1 MDIRQSATQTS
12 ARQVRG
18 ILPTLA
24 NEQSAHRSAP
34 FADRR
39 GPREMGDPVEK
50 PTPASPIFPVLE
62 PPIRVA
68 FTDPSALPRAADPS
82 ISSTATTGHAS
93 ASQWYRL
100 ALRAQ
105 RLRVAASF
113 DRLLAPAVLY
123 DRVRPHA
130 YQLQVV
136 EEVLREKAPAAILAD
151 DVGLGKTIEAGLI
164 YKELALRGLART
176 ALVLAPK
183 AILSQWQQE
192 LREHFDEDFV
202 LTDEKRFRGFEV
214 EPRVICSLPQFVRSF
229 ARINSH
235 SWDCVIFDEAHLLA
249 NPASRRRQCA
259 SELKSTWRLL
269 LTATPIAN
277 RLTDL
282 YSLIDLA
289 VPGRLGSQ
297 HDFEDEFVADP
308 GPCRV
313 VRPERADTLRRLAR
327 DHMCRTRRTDTDI
340 VFAGRTVDT
349 RSIQATPAEDGLIS
363 DITDYLRALYRRP
376 PTSSSKLNRG
386 AVIREIM
393 ALQQSLSSSPQA
405 IERSLRARAEKH
417 SSERGQL
424 LALADR
430 CAALVSAKEAL
441 LLDVLAELPDEPIL
455 IFTLRLETAA
465 RLQAEIAARGRSAE
479 RYIGALS
486 RGEREALVSRFNA
499 GELQTLIATDAGAEG
514 LNLHERCHIV
524 INYDLH
530 WNPMR
535 IEQRIGRVH
544 RLGQTHDVRVLNFV
558 LRETIDDYVVRLLNQ
573 KLNLFTMTIG
583 ALETVLSEVQDGEF
597 DLEERILELL
607 LRSDNRA
614 TLRRELDE
622 LGNELASA
630 RERQLAAESLTAE
643 VLR

>member
-1 MDIRQSATQTS
+1 MQTTV
-12 ARQVRG
+12 RQVRG
-18 ILPTLA
+18 ILPPLA
-24 NEQSAHRSAP
+24 NEESAQMTAP
-34 FADRR
+34 FSDHR

-50 PTPASPIFPVLE
+50 STPASPNLPVLE
-62 PPIRVA
+62 PPIRV
-68 FTDPSALPRAADPS
+68 TYSDPSTLTHAAETT
-82 ISSTATTGHAS
+82 IATATSAESAS
-93 ASQWYRL
+93 APRWYAL

-130 YQLQVV
+130 YQLRVV

-202 LTDEKRFRGFEV
+202 LTDEKRFRGFEI

-235 SWDCVIFDEAHLLA
+235 AWDCVIFDEAHLLA

-259 SELKSTWRLL
+259 SELRSTWRLL
-269 LTATPIAN
+269 LTATPVAN

-289 VPGRLGSQ
+289 VPGCLGSQ
-297 HDFEDEFVADP
+297 RDFEDEFVADP
-308 GPCRV
+308 GTCRI
-313 VRPERADTLRRLAR
+313 VRPERADTLRRLAHA
-327 DHMCRTRRTDTDI
+327 HMCRTRRSDTDI

-349 RSIQATPAEDGLIS
+349 HSIQAARTEDGLIS
-363 DITDYLRALYRRP
+363 DITNYLRALYRRP
-376 PTSSSKLNRG
+376 PTGASKMNRG

-405 IERSLRARAEKH
+405 IERSLRARAEKYPT
-417 SSERGQL
+417 ERGEL

-430 CAALVSAKEAL
+430 CATVVSAKESL
-441 LLDVLAELPDEPIL
+441 LLDVLDELGAEPIL

-465 RLQAEIAARGRSAE
+465 RLQAKIAARGRSAE

-486 RGEREALVSRFNA
+486 RGEREALVNQFNA

-583 ALETVLSEVQDGEF
+583 ALETVLSEVRDDEF

-607 LRSDNRA
+607 LRNDDRA
-614 TLRRELDE
+614 TLHRELDKLGDE
-622 LGNELASA
+622 LVSA
-630 RERQLAAESLTAE
+630 RERQSAAESLTTE

>member
-1 MDIRQSATQTS
+1 M
-12 ARQVRG
+12 
-18 ILPTLA
+18 
-24 NEQSAHRSAP
+24 
-34 FADRR
+34 
-39 GPREMGDPVEK
+39 EK
-50 PTPASPIFPVLE
+50 PAPATPLIPSVD
-62 PPIRVA
+62 PPIRITFTSHSTLAHAHTPAAESEQQA
-68 FTDPSALPRAADPS
+68 F
-82 ISSTATTGHAS
+82 SSR
-93 ASQWYRL
+93 WYAL
-100 ALRAQ
+100 ALRVQ

-123 DRVRPHA
+123 DRVRPHP
-130 YQLQVV
+130 YQLRVV
-136 EEVLREKAPAAILAD
+136 EQILREKAPAAILAD

-164 YKELALRGLART
+164 YKELALRGIVRT

-183 AILSQWQQE
+183 ALLSQWQQE

-235 SWDCVIFDEAHLLA
+235 SWDCLIVDEAHLLA

-259 SELKSTWRLL
+259 SELRSTWRLL
-269 LTATPIAN
+269 LTATPVAN

-289 VPGRLGSQ
+289 VPGRLGTQ
-297 HDFEDEFVADP
+297 REFEEDFVADP
-308 GPCRV
+308 GTCRV
-313 VRPERADTLRRLAR
+313 VRPERAGALRDIAR
-327 DHMCRTRRTDTDI
+327 EHMCRTRRSDTDI
-340 VFAGRTVDT
+340 AFAGRTVDT
-349 RSIQATPAEDGLIS
+349 RSIQATPAEDTLIS
-363 DITDYLRALYRRP
+363 DITDYLRALYRRA
-376 PTSSSKLNRG
+376 PTGSSKINRG

-405 IERSLRARAEKH
+405 IERSLRARAEKRPD
-417 SSERGQL
+417 ERGEL
-424 LALADR
+424 SALADR
-430 CAALVSAKEAL
+430 CATVVSAKETL
-441 LLDVLAELPDEPIL
+441 LLDVLTELGEEPAL

-465 RLQAEIAARGRSAE
+465 RLRDVIAARGRSAAC
-479 RYIGALS
+479 YIGALS
-486 RGEREALVSRFNA
+486 RTERESLVSQFNS
-499 GELQTLIATDAGAEG
+499 GRLHTLIATDAGAEG

-558 LRETIDDYVVRLLNQ
+558 LHETIDDYVVQLLYQ
-573 KLNLFTMTIG
+573 KINLFTMTVG
-583 ALETVLSEVQDGEF
+583 SLETVLTAVQEGEF
-597 DLEERILELL
+597 DLEGRILELL
-607 LRSDNRA
+607 LRSDDRD
-614 TLRRELDE
+614 TLRKEVDGLGDE
-622 LGNELASA
+622 LVSA

>member
-1 MDIRQSATQTS
+1 MEKTTPATRTQPASNPPTHISFTDLPDGTS
-12 ARQVRG
+12 SPAPTPGVSFARD
-18 ILPTLA
+18 LP
-24 NEQSAHRSAP
+24 
-34 FADRR
+34 
-39 GPREMGDPVEK
+39 GPR
-50 PTPASPIFPVLE
+50 
-62 PPIRVA
+62 
-68 FTDPSALPRAADPS
+68 
-82 ISSTATTGHAS
+82 
-93 ASQWYRL
+93 WYAL

-130 YQLQVV
+130 YQLRVV
-136 EEVLREKAPAAILAD
+136 EQVLREKAPAAILAD

-164 YKELALRGLART
+164 YKELALRGIIRT

-183 AILSQWQQE
+183 ALLSQWQQE
-192 LREHFDEDFV
+192 MREHFDEDFV

-229 ARINSH
+229 ARVNSH
-235 SWDCVIFDEAHLLA
+235 AWDCVIIDEAHLLS

-259 SELKSTWRLL
+259 SELRSAWRLL
-269 LTATPIAN
+269 LTATPVAN

-297 HDFEDEFVADP
+297 RDFEDEFVADP
-308 GPCRV
+308 GTGRV
-313 VRPERADTLRRLAR
+313 VRPDRADMLRSLAR
-327 DHMCRTRRTDTDI
+327 EHMCRTRRSDTDI
-340 VFAGRTVDT
+340 AFAGRTVDT
-349 RSIQATPAEDGLIS
+349 RSIRATPAEDALIS
-363 DITDYLRALYRRP
+363 DVTDYLRALYRRA
-376 PTSSSKLNRG
+376 PTGASKVNRG

-417 SSERGQL
+417 PTERGEL

-430 CAALVSAKEAL
+430 CAAVVSAKESL
-441 LLDVLAELPDEPIL
+441 LLDVLTELDDEPAL
-455 IFTLRLETAA
+455 IFTLRLDTAA
-465 RLQAEIAARGRSAE
+465 RLRQVTAARGRSAE
-479 RYIGALS
+479 CYIGALS
-486 RGEREALVSRFNA
+486 RGERETLVSRFNR

-514 LNLHERCHIV
+514 LNLHERCRIV
-524 INYDLH
+524 VNYDLH
-530 WNPMR
+530 WNPLK

-544 RLGQTHDVRVLNFV
+544 RLGQTRDVRVLNFV
-558 LRETIDDYVVRLLNQ
+558 LRETVDDYVVRLLNQ

-583 ALETVLSEVQDGEF
+583 ALETVLTEVQEGEF
-597 DLEERILELL
+597 DLEERILEMLL
-607 LRSDNRA
+607 QSDDRA
-614 TLRRELDE
+614 TLRREIDE
-622 LGNELASA
+622 LGDELVSA
-630 RERQLAAESLTAE
+630 RERQSAAESLTAE

>member
-1 MDIRQSATQTS
+1 M
-12 ARQVRG
+12 
-18 ILPTLA
+18 
-24 NEQSAHRSAP
+24 EKSAP
-34 FADRR
+34 ITSQIPSVD
-39 GPREMGDPVEK
+39 
-50 PTPASPIFPVLE
+50 
-62 PPIRVA
+62 PPIHIT
-68 FTDPSALPRAADPS
+68 FTDPSALARNFTPTSDADQQAYAAR
-82 ISSTATTGHAS
+82 
-93 ASQWYRL
+93 WYAL
-100 ALRAQ
+100 ALRVQ

-130 YQLQVV
+130 YQLRVV
-136 EEVLREKAPAAILAD
+136 EQVLREKAPAAILAD

-164 YKELALRGLART
+164 YKELALRGIVRT

-183 AILSQWQQE
+183 ALLSQWQQE
-192 LREHFDEDFV
+192 LHEHFDEDFV

-229 ARINSH
+229 ARVNSH
-235 SWDCVIFDEAHLLA
+235 SWDCLIVDEAHLLA

-259 SELKSTWRLL
+259 SELRSTWRLL
-269 LTATPIAN
+269 LTATPVAN

-289 VPGRLGSQ
+289 VPGRLGTQ
-297 HDFEDEFVADP
+297 REFEEEFVADP
-308 GPCRV
+308 GTCRI
-313 VRPERADTLRRLAR
+313 VRPERAGALRSLAR
-327 DHMCRTRRTDTDI
+327 EHMCRTRRSDTDI
-340 VFAGRTVDT
+340 AFAGRTVDT
-349 RSIQATPAEDGLIS
+349 RSIQATPAEDSLIS
-363 DITDYLRALYRRP
+363 DVTDYLRALYRRA
-376 PTSSSKLNRG
+376 PTGSSKINRG

-417 SSERGQL
+417 PDERGEL

-430 CAALVSAKEAL
+430 CAAVVSAKEAL
-441 LLDVLAELPDEPIL
+441 LLDVLTELGEEPAL

-465 RLQAEIAARGRSAE
+465 RLREMISVRGRSAE
-479 RYIGALS
+479 CYIGALN
-486 RGEREALVSRFNA
+486 RAERESLVSRFNK

-544 RLGQTHDVRVLNFV
+544 RLGQTRDVRVLNFV
-558 LRETIDDYVVRLLNQ
+558 LRETIDDYVVRLLYQ
-573 KLNLFTMTIG
+573 KINLFTMTVG
-583 ALETVLSEVQDGEF
+583 ALETVLTEVQEGEF

-607 LRSDNRA
+607 LRSDDRD
-614 TLRRELDE
+614 TLRKEVDG
-622 LGNELASA
+622 LGNELVSA
-630 RERQLAAESLTAE
+630 RERQTAAESLTAE